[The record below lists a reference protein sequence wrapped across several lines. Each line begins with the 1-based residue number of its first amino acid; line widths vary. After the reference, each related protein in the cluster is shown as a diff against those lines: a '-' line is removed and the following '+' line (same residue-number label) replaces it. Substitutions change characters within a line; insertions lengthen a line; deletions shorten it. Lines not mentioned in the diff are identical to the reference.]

1 MVPLGNNQKTD
12 ANLMIV
18 ARVYGLQGPLFT
30 AYQELLAG
38 NQPFVRLT
46 PVIDLGLP
54 IKTID
59 PIFKWKQD
67 YISLQAALSTSE
79 QGYSPY
85 VDQLVQSE
93 VAAITAKLH
102 NITGKNWVGAPI
114 RPSKDEDDGAKWI
127 FQKNSLGFLGDRDA
141 DYFWYTPQLAIDYS
155 KGVFTVAFGVRHES
169 TAWHTKLPSAAVP
182 QIAPT
187 PLPGNHAVYW
197 NFVFNSLVGQPQ
209 GSLDYSDPAAFALPP
224 TVDPLGVLWAQGFGT
239 TAGCGLLAATQ
250 PVNQPNTIHCTL
262 PFPTYVN
269 GSLIPVQRIY
279 LNPLTGVYP
288 SPITVLPATIVQFFT
303 Q

>member
-1 MVPLGNNQKTD
+1 MGSRDPFLRHTNNWLLF
-12 ANLMIV
+12 NL
-18 ARVYGLQGPLFT
+18 
-30 AYQELLAG
+30 
-38 NQPFVRLT
+38 PFVRLT
-46 PVIDLGLP
+46 PLIDLNLP
-54 IKTID
+54 IKTINAV
-59 PIFKWKQD
+59 FKWKPD
-67 YISLQAALSTSE
+67 YTNLQAAFSTSE

-93 VAAITAKLH
+93 IASITAKLAV
-102 NITGKNWVGAPI
+102 ITGRTWIGAPI
-114 RPSKDEDDGAKWI
+114 RPSKDEDDGVKWI
-127 FQKNSLGFLGDRDA
+127 FQKNSLGFLTDRDA
-141 DYFWYTPQLAIDYS
+141 DYFLYTPQLAIDYS

-169 TAWHTKLPSAAVP
+169 TAWHFKLPSAAVP

-224 TVDPLGVLWAQGFGT
+224 TADPLGVLWAQGFGT
-239 TAGCGLLAATQ
+239 PSGCGLLAATQ
-250 PVNQPNTIHCTL
+250 PVNQTNTIHCTL

-288 SPITVLPATIVQFFT
+288 SPITVLPATIVQFFP